1 MLTNNQ
7 FPGINMFQTFL
18 RILLSNQNHAY
29 HTINP
34 TFELQNNFNHEITL
48 NHINKLY
55 DKKLL

>member
-1 MLTNNQ
+1 
-7 FPGINMFQTFL
+7 MFITVL
-18 RILLSNQNHAY
+18 RIFLANQNHAY
-29 HTINP
+29 HTNNIFTIEINP